1 MANYS
6 VRNCINENDIQVVL
20 VSKGELTLGQVIV
33 GLNLKNSKPI
43 GCYTVILETQD
54 VQTIGYDGGYSTCLE
69 CYQQNTFLFQ
79 FDNCKTI
86 SEPWYVD
93 SSTFG
98 ISPTLNKI
106 YYMSLDGGN
115 NLCYQ
120 FVGLVESGPIS
131 RITGEIVE
139 YNQCGDC
146 VVKPTFSELYQE
158 RINDPNYTQKT
169 NDFKDNYS
177 NFINEREGQEPK
189 R

>member
-1 MANYS
+1 MPNYS
-6 VRNCINENDIQVVL
+6 VRNCLNENETLIVSFNKGSLNTNDAVL
-20 VSKGELTLGQVIV
+20 S
-33 GLNLKNSKPI
+33 
-43 GCYTVILETQD
+43 
-54 VQTIGYDGGYSTCLE
+54 YDGMTYNCYSVIGEVLQDPQQPVNGVYPNCLE
-69 CYQQNTFLFQ
+69 CYKLAGFYFTFI
-79 FDNCKTI
+79 NCKI
-86 SEPWYVD
+86 RE
-93 SSTFG
+93 
-98 ISPTLNKI
+98 SPTYYISSNDFKVLPVLNKI
-106 YYMSLDGGN
+106 YYMSIDGGN